1 MHTESL
7 GFNPQYT
14 LVCNSSIREDQKF
27 EGCLKYKWSCLK
39 SKEDGRQGGSGREE
53 LAAKVGNL
61 GLTSATNSVETTN
74 SHKLS
79 FDSIHI

>member
-1 MHTESL
+1 MV
-7 GFNPQYT
+7 GK
-14 LVCNSSIREDQKF
+14 VV
-27 EGCLKYKWSCLK
+27 
-39 SKEDGRQGGSGREE
+39 QGEKE

-79 FDSIHI
+79 FDSAHI